1 MANIS
6 LSVKFS
12 GGQTMKTKIFPIG
25 NIDYEPIRI
34 HSTEELGAV
43 LKFRRKKQKMTQS
56 DLAALA
62 GTGVRYIVDLEKG
75 KPTARIGPALN
86 LIEWLGL
93 EVTLREKRND

>member
-1 MANIS
+1 MEKKA
-6 LSVKFS
+6 
-12 GGQTMKTKIFPIG
+12 MKPKNLPLG

-34 HSTEELGAV
+34 RSTEDLGAV
-43 LKFRRKKQKMTQS
+43 LKVRRKKQKMTQS

-75 KPTARIGPALN
+75 KQTAQIAPALK

-93 EVTLREKRND
+93 EVTIREKKVD